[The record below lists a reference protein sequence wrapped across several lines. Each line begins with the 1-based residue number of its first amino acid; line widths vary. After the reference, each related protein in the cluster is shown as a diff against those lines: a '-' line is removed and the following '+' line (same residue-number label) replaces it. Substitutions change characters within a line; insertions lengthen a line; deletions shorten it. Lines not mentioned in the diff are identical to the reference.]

1 MKVIISKSAEQTK
14 QIGAKLAGLLKP
26 GDVVALFGSLGM
38 GKTAFVK
45 GLASELGI
53 KEEAVS
59 SPTYSLVHDYGGNP
73 PLYHFD
79 MYRVVTWD
87 DLYSTGFFDYIDA
100 GGILAVEWSEN
111 IEDALPDKIIKVEFE
126 RGQSDNERII
136 KITGDNIDE
145 NFCG

>member
-1 MKVIISKSAEQTK
+1 MKVIISKCVEQTK

-26 GDVVALFGSLGM
+26 GDVVALYGSLGM

-45 GLASELGI
+45 GLASEFGI

-126 RGQSDNERII
+126 RGQGDNERII

-145 NFCG
+145 NFCS